1 MTTVVLAGHG
11 MRSCVVS
18 ACWTWFA
25 PIHMLY
31 WSCSVLP
38 DGLMVMVPVD
48 AATIIFLPSAWV
60 PSWASWMA
68 EVTRMARIRLL
79 SAIWFQDFH
88 V

>member
-1 MTTVVLAGHG
+1 
-11 MRSCVVS
+11 
-18 ACWTWFA
+18 
-25 PIHMLY
+25 
-31 WSCSVLP
+31 
-38 DGLMVMVPVD
+38 MVMVPVD

-79 SAIWFQDFH
+79 SSIWFQDFH